1 MMGGRDGSRDG
12 LVRDGRGVT
21 GEAVGV
27 RYGSAAGRW
36 ILAATVLGSG
46 IAFLD
51 GTVVNVALPA
61 IGEDLDAGLSGLQW
75 TLDAYLVT
83 LSALLLLGGS
93 LGDLYGRRRMFV
105 LGLIGFTVASALC
118 GAAPSIELLIGA
130 RALQGAGAA
139 LLVPGSLAI
148 ISASF
153 HAEDRGRAVGAWSGL
168 AGVSTAIGP
177 FLGGWLIDTVSWRL
191 IFLINVP
198 LAAVAVVVATRHVPE
213 TRDLTSKPRPDL
225 PGAAT
230 VSLGLAGLA
239 YALIEG
245 APVMTPTTW
254 AAAGAGLAFLAAFV
268 LIEARRPDPMLP
280 LEIFRSRQFTG
291 ANLTTLA
298 VYTGLGGATFLLVL
312 QLQLVLGYSALEA
325 GASLLPVT
333 VLMLALSSR
342 AGNLA
347 QRVGPRLPMTLGP
360 LVVALGLVLFARVEA
375 GSAYA
380 TSVLPSAVVFG
391 LGLALTVAP
400 LTATVLAS
408 LDERHLGVGSGV
420 NNAAARVAGL
430 LAVALLPA
438 LVGLDTGSPAAFSA
452 GFVDALHIAAG
463 ICVTGGGVALA
474 TIRTATPV
482 PDTVLADVSH
492 PCHDPCRAEPSPAA
506 PGG

>member
-1 MMGGRDGSRDG
+1 MNGD
-12 LVRDGRGVT
+12 
-21 GEAVGV
+21 APFV
-27 RYGSAAGRW
+27 RYGSTTGRW
-36 ILAATVLGSG
+36 VLAATVLGSG
-46 IAFLD
+46 LAFLD

-61 IGEDLDAGLSGLQW
+61 IAEDLDTELSGLQW

-105 LGLIGFTVASALC
+105 LGLIAFTLASVLC
-118 GAAPSIELLIGA
+118 GAAPTIELLIGA

-153 HAEDRGRAVGAWSGL
+153 HPDDRGRAVGAWSGL
-168 AGVSTAIGP
+168 AGISTAIGP
-177 FLGGWLIDTVSWRL
+177 FLGGWLIDALSWRL

-198 LAAVAVVVATRHVPE
+198 LAAVAVVVATGHVPE
-213 TRDLTSKPRPDL
+213 TRDLGSTQRPDL
-225 PGAAT
+225 PGAVA
-230 VSLGLAGLA
+230 VSLGLGGLA

-245 APVMTPTTW
+245 TSAMTAATW
-254 AAAGAGLAFLAAFV
+254 AAAALGIACLAVFV
-268 LIEARRPDPMLP
+268 AVEARRRHPMLP
-280 LEIFRSRQFTG
+280 LEVFRSRQFAG

-325 GASLLPVT
+325 GAALLPVT
-333 VLMLALSSR
+333 LLMLALSSR

-360 LVVALGLVLFARVEA
+360 LLVGVGLVLFARVGP
-375 GSAYA
+375 GSTYA
-380 TSVLPSAVVFG
+380 TSVLPGTVVFG

-400 LTATVLAS
+400 LTATVLAAVH
-408 LDERHLGVGSGV
+408 EHHLGVASGF
-420 NNAAARVAGL
+420 NNAVARVAGL

-438 LVGLDTGSPAAFSA
+438 LVGLETGSPVAFSA
-452 GFVDALHIAAG
+452 GFADALHIAAG
-463 ICVTGGGVALA
+463 ICLVGAGVAWA
-474 TIRTATPV
+474 TIRTTKAV
-482 PDTVLADVSH
+482 PGTVQADVQH
-492 PCHDPCRAEPSPAA
+492 PCHDPCRAVPAGVKPAGTKPAA
-506 PGG
+506 AKP